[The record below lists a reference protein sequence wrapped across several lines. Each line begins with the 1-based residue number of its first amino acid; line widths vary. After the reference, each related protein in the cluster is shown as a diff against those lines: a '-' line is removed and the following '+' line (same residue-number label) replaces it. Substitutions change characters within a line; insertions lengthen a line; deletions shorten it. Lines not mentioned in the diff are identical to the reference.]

1 MNTKRTTTGGLV
13 LAALVAFYTYAQP
26 ALNDHLGWDLP
37 ALSQSAAPTVKPLE
51 PTEPSRQTVQT
62 EPTKAIK
69 PGPLAGRVRK
79 PAEEPG
85 PVETPKPAELAKRL
99 ETSRSDQESVKGV
112 TGQSQPSDAPELL
125 HGLLK
130 DLGNERYISPQ
141 GLLFTRG
148 SAEGHRLVHLE
159 RHTVD
164 DPSRPGKHGVFDGG
178 MPGALKTI
186 DRAYE
191 RAKKGQRT
199 TKEMDEGRT
208 IYTVD
213 MGSRVGYVG
222 GRDGNRLN
230 KPMARRVRLVLDRNR
245 VITAFPL

>member
-1 MNTKRTTTGGLV
+1 MNAKRTTTGGLV

-62 EPTKAIK
+62 EQAESTKTIK

-79 PAEEPG
+79 PAEALG
-85 PVETPKPAELAKRL
+85 PVETPKPAE
-99 ETSRSDQESVKGV
+99 TSRSDKESVKGV

-148 SAEGHRLVHLE
+148 SAEGHRLAHLE

-222 GRDGNRLN
+222 GRDGNRLK
-230 KPMARRVRLVLDRNR
+230 KPMARRVRLVVDQNR

>member
-1 MNTKRTTTGGLV
+1 MNAKRTTTGGLV
-13 LAALVAFYTYAQP
+13 LAALVAFYTYARP

-37 ALSQSAAPTVKPLE
+37 ALGQPTTTVGPAVRPSE
-51 PTEPSRQTVQT
+51 PTEPSEQA

-79 PAEEPG
+79 PTEA
-85 PVETPKPAELAKRL
+85 PKPAEISKSV
-99 ETSRSDQESVKGV
+99 ETSRNGKESAKGV
-112 TGQSQPSDAPELL
+112 TAESQPSDAPELL

-148 SAEGHRLVHLE
+148 SAEGHRLAHLE

-199 TKEMDEGRT
+199 TKETDEGRT

-222 GRDGNRLN
+222 GRDGNRLK
-230 KPMARRVRLVLDRNR
+230 KPMARRVRLVLDQNR

>member
-1 MNTKRTTTGGLV
+1 MNAKRTTTGGLV

-26 ALNDHLGWDLP
+26 ALNQHLGWDLP
-37 ALSQSAAPTVKPLE
+37 ALSQPSAPVVKPSE
-51 PTEPSRQTVQT
+51 RTEPSRQTANT
-62 EPTKAIK
+62 EQAESTRTIK
-69 PGPLAGRVRK
+69 PGPL
-79 PAEEPG
+79 
-85 PVETPKPAELAKRL
+85 ETTRRGKD
-99 ETSRSDQESVKGV
+99 TVKGV
-112 TGQSQPSDAPELL
+112 TAESKPSDAPELL

-148 SAEGHRLVHLE
+148 SAEGHRLAHLE

-186 DRAYE
+186 DRAFE

-213 MGSRVGYVG
+213 MGARVGYVG
-222 GRDGNRLN
+222 GREGNRMR
-230 KPMARRVRLVLDRNR
+230 KPMARRVRLVLDQNR